1 MQQAAEVSI
10 ESNRI
15 PTWYLYLTVF
25 IGGAATMMVEF
36 GASRLLGNV
45 FGTSNIVWAV
55 IIGLVLV
62 YLTLGNWLG
71 GKLADQNPSP
81 SKYLSL
87 LCWSGV
93 AVSIVPLIAQ
103 PILRVAA
110 DAFDTLQ
117 INLMAGSFLSVLVL
131 LILPVTLLGMITPFA
146 LKLLIPDTA
155 RTGRV
160 AGRASAIATLGS
172 FLGTFLTVLVL
183 IPLVGTYRTFL
194 ITSFVLILTA
204 LPGLVRLGDMKR
216 AALFICLSIILLM
229 LAIFGLQSSVK
240 ASPGMIYEAESAYN
254 YIRVLQIDAYRYLR
268 LNEGQGVHSIYHPT
282 QLFYGGPWS
291 QVLVAPYF
299 NPPPAEKI
307 TVNRITILGLAAGI
321 TARQANVVYPQ
332 AKIDGFEIDPKIIE
346 VGKQYFGMEDLPN
359 LTVYAQDARWGIAH
373 SNSTYDIISVDAYRS
388 PYIPPHLVTQEF
400 FRLLYDKLTPDG
412 FVVINV
418 GRSSADRTLVEA
430 MCATMAATFPRI
442 FVMDIPDSLN
452 TIVFAAKNPMAS
464 WENFNQNLSSLQTTQ
479 PDSLLV
485 RAMNLTLR
493 GKAET
498 KLGDIVFTDDKS
510 SIEFFTN
517 RLVFDLLLE
526 STWE

>member
-1 MQQAAEVSI
+1 MQQAAEASV
-10 ESNRI
+10 EPNRI
-15 PTWYLYLTVF
+15 PTWYLNLTVF

-93 AVSIVPLIAQ
+93 AVGIVPLIAQ

-117 INLMAGSFLSVLVL
+117 INLMAGSFLTVLVL

-194 ITSFVLILTA
+194 ITSLVLLLTV
-204 LPGLVRLGDMKR
+204 LPGLVRLGDVKR
-216 AALFICLSIILLM
+216 ATLFICLSIILLV
-229 LAIFGLQSSVK
+229 LAVFGLQRSVK

-254 YIRVLQIDAYRYLR
+254 YIQVLQIDSFRYLR

-307 TVNRITILGLAAGI
+307 TVDRIAILGLAAGT
-321 TARQANVVYPQ
+321 TARQASVVYPQ

-346 VGKQYFGMEDLPN
+346 VGKQFFGMEDLPN
-359 LTVYAQDARWGIAH
+359 LTVFTQDARWGIAH
-373 SNSTYDIISVDAYRS
+373 SNNTYDIISVDAYRT

-400 FRLLYDKLTPDG
+400 FQLLYDKLNPDG

-418 GRSSADRTLVEA
+418 GRSSVDRTLVEA
-430 MCATMAATFPRI
+430 MCATMATTFPQI
-442 FVMDIPDSLN
+442 FVMDIPNSMN
-452 TIVFAAKNPMAS
+452 TIAFAAKKPMAS

-485 RAMNLTLR
+485 QAMNLTLQ

-498 KLGDIVFTDDKS
+498 KLGEIVFTDDKS

>member
-1 MQQAAEVSI
+1 MQKATEAISDAKSI
-10 ESNRI
+10 S
-15 PTWYLYLTVF
+15 TWYLNLTVF
-25 IGGAATMMVEF
+25 MGGAATMMVEF

-71 GKLADQNPSP
+71 GKLADKDPSP
-81 SKYLSL
+81 IKYFSL

-93 AVSIVPLIAQ
+93 AVGIVPLISH
-103 PILRVAA
+103 PILRIAA
-110 DAFDTLQ
+110 DAFDALQ
-117 INLMAGSFLSVLVL
+117 INLMAGAFFTVLVL

-146 LKLLIPDTA
+146 LKLLIPDTS

-160 AGRASAIATLGS
+160 AGKASAIATLGS

-194 ITSFVLILTA
+194 ITSLVLLLTA
-204 LPGLVRLGDMKR
+204 LPGLVWSGDVKR
-216 AALFICLSIILLM
+216 ATLFICLSIILLI
-229 LAIFGLQSSVK
+229 LAVFGLQSSVK

-254 YIRVLQIDAYRYLR
+254 YIQVLQIDSFRYLR

-299 NPPPAEKI
+299 NPPPAEEI
-307 TVNRITILGLAAGI
+307 TVKHIAILGLAAGT
-321 TARQANVVYPQ
+321 TARQASVVYPQ
-332 AKIDGFEIDPKIIE
+332 AQIDGFEIDPKIIE
-346 VGKQYFGMEDLPN
+346 VGKQFFGMDLPN
-359 LTVYAQDARWGIAH
+359 LNIYAQDARWGIAH
-373 SNSTYDIISVDAYRS
+373 SDKTYDIMSVDAYRS

-400 FRLLYDKLTPDG
+400 FEILYDKLNPHG
-412 FVVINV
+412 VVAINV
-418 GRSSADRTLVEA
+418 GRSNADRTLVEA
-430 MCATMAATFPRI
+430 MCATMSRTFPQI
-442 FVMDIPDSLN
+442 FVMDIPDSMN

-464 WENFNQNLSSLQTTQ
+464 WENFHQNLSNLQTTQ

-485 RAMNLTLR
+485 RAMNLTLH
-493 GKAET
+493 GKADT
-498 KLGDIVFTDDKS
+498 KLSDVVFTDDKS
-510 SIEFFTN
+510 AIEFITN
-517 RLVFDLLLE
+517 RLVIDLLLDTTRE
-526 STWE
+526 